1 MNMPTFDSICMKIN
15 GIYKPLYFYMR
26 ILRIC
31 FQNNS
36 KLDRIASKAVVM
48 DRWLLAATKIYIF
61 NCLFLVI
68 FDLISG
74 NYFYKDIFNIRKG
87 ITDNLYMDPLDMT
100 LYISGLFVAPS
111 VIALIVKTSYEKTTN
126 KKIEAKKILAK
137 ACIASTICIPFLPIQ
152 LISHSLLNMFPL
164 ELYGRLWLRGD
175 ILLYE
180 EFIFASSF
188 GMFLVSIIGISFWWH
203 KIIRDKKE
211 KRKNKFYIYA
221 TLMAFAYTIIFPWV
235 MTIINTSII
244 AAQSYGTNDRIIRII
259 DSVDNDDSRMFKI
272 LFEYIDYDD
281 NLSDE
286 EKMQVKALNMLYLL
300 RNDVQNKN
308 HLNAAKDYIV
318 KKEYAMGIKEVEQLV
333 LKDDSEYSDV
343 LAAVNI
349 YMNKLNQSSK
359 NESFTKKNTKTVKI
373 DKINSLLTLCPM

>member
-74 NYFYKDIFNIRKG
+74 NYYYKDIFNIRKG

-100 LYISGLFVAPS
+100 LYISGLFIAPS

-137 ACIASTICIPFLPIQ
+137 TCIASTICIPFLPFQ

-164 ELYGRLWLRGD
+164 ELYGRLWIRDD
-175 ILLYE
+175 ILFYE

-188 GMFLVSIIGISFWWH
+188 GMCLISMIGISFWWY

-211 KRKNKFYIYA
+211 KRKNRFYIYA
-221 TLMAFAYTIIFPWV
+221 TLMAFAYTTIFPGV

-308 HLNAAKDYIV
+308 HLNAAKDYIA
-318 KKEYAMGIKEVEQLV
+318 KKEYAMG
-333 LKDDSEYSDV
+333 
-343 LAAVNI
+343 
-349 YMNKLNQSSK
+349 
-359 NESFTKKNTKTVKI
+359 KKK
-373 DKINSLLTLCPM
+373 

>member
-1 MNMPTFDSICMKIN
+1 MNIPTFDSICMKIN
-15 GIYKPLYFYMR
+15 GSYELLYFYMR
-26 ILRIC
+26 ILKIC
-31 FQNNS
+31 FQNNN
-36 KLDRIASKAVVM
+36 KLDRIAGKAVVS
-48 DRWLLAATKIYIF
+48 DRWLLVATKIYIF

-68 FDLISG
+68 FYLISG
-74 NYFYKDIFNIRKG
+74 NYFYKDIFDIRKG
-87 ITDNLYMDPLDMT
+87 ITDNLYIDPLDMI
-100 LYISGLFVAPS
+100 LYIIGLFIAPS
-111 VIALIVKTSYEKTTN
+111 VIALIVKICYEKTTN

-137 ACIASTICIPFLPIQ
+137 ACIASTICIPFLPFQ

-164 ELYGRLWLRGD
+164 ELYGRLWVRDD
-175 ILLYE
+175 ILFYE
-180 EFIFASSF
+180 ESIIVLSLGIF
-188 GMFLVSIIGISFWWH
+188 LISIIGISFWWY
-203 KIIRDKKE
+203 KILWNKKE

-221 TLMAFAYTIIFPWV
+221 TLMAFAYTIIFPGI
-235 MTIINTSII
+235 MTVINTSII
-244 AAQSYGTNDRIIRII
+244 ATQSYGTNDRMIRISRSI
-259 DSVDNDDSRMFKI
+259 DNDDLRMFRI

-286 EKMQVKALNMLYLL
+286 EKMQVKVLNMLYLL
-300 RNDVQNKN
+300 KNDVQNKN

-318 KKEYAMGIKEVEQLV
+318 KKEYALGKKEVEQIV
-333 LKDDSEYSDV
+333 LKDDSAYIDV

>member
-36 KLDRIASKAVVM
+36 KLDRIAGKAVVK
-48 DRWLLAATKIYIF
+48 DRWLLSATKIYMF
-61 NCLFLVI
+61 NCLLLVI
-68 FDLISG
+68 FALISG

-87 ITDNLYMDPLDMT
+87 ITDDLYIDPLDMI
-100 LYISGLFVAPS
+100 LYITGLFIAPS
-111 VIALIVKTSYEKTTN
+111 VIALIVKICYEKTTN
-126 KKIEAKKILAK
+126 KKIDVKKILVK
-137 ACIASTICIPFLPIQ
+137 TCIASTICIPFLPFQ

-164 ELYGRLWLRGD
+164 ELYGRLWLRD
-175 ILLYE
+175 EILLYE

-188 GMFLVSIIGISFWWH
+188 CTCLISIIGISFWWY

-211 KRKNKFYIYA
+211 KRKNRFYIYA

-286 EKMQVKALNMLYLL
+286 EKMQVKVLNMLYLL
-300 RNDVQNKN
+300 KNDVQNKN
-308 HLNAAKDYIV
+308 HLNAAKDYIA
-318 KKEYAMGIKEVEQLV
+318 KKEDAMGKKEVEQIV

-373 DKINSLLTLCPM
+373 DKINLLLTLCPM